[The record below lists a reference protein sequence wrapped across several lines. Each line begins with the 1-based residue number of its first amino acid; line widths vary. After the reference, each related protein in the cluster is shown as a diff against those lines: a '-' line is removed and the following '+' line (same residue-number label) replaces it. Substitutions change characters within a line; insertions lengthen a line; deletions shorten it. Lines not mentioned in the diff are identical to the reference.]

1 MKLKFLFLILAL
13 VGIASTAGYIIG
25 KAGKNGSVLTPASFI
40 NPRPFGKY
48 TIDSLSKIEIKGS
61 RIEVGEKLSDFANFS
76 SYIFSFSVDPD
87 FDGRIFKKVTG
98 QLNLP
103 RGEGPYPLIVMFRG
117 YVDQKTYT
125 TGTGTKKAG
134 EYFANNGFI
143 TIAPDFLG
151 YGGSDHEAEN
161 IFESRFQ
168 TYVTALSL
176 LQSLNSLDAWD
187 QKNVF
192 IWGHS
197 NGGQI
202 AITVLEITQ
211 KPFPTTLWAPVSK
224 PFPYSVLYYTDE
236 SDDKGK
242 LIRGELAK
250 FEDEYD
256 TDLYSTDGYFDRI
269 KAPIQLHQGTADD
282 AVPPSW
288 SNNLAKILSS
298 LNVDL
303 EYYTYLGADHN
314 LNPSWNA
321 VVARDVAFF
330 KKHAQIVDS
339 R

>member
-1 MKLKFLFLILAL
+1 MKVRFLFLILTL
-13 VGIASTAGYIIG
+13 VAIAAAGGYTIG
-25 KAGKNGSVLTPASFI
+25 NARKAGSLTPASLI
-40 NPRPFGKY
+40 NPRPLDKY
-48 TIDSLSKIEIKGS
+48 TFDNLSKIEIRGS
-61 RIEVGEKLSDFANFS
+61 NIVLGEKLIGSSNFS

-87 FDGRIFKKVTG
+87 FDGRVAKKVTG
-98 QLNLP
+98 LLNIP
-103 RGEGPYPLIVMFRG
+103 KGEGPFPLIIMFRG

-151 YGGSDHEAEN
+151 YGASDHEAEN

-168 TYVTALSL
+168 TYVTAVSL
-176 LQSLNSLDAWD
+176 LQSLNSLEAWD

-202 AITVLEITQ
+202 AISVLEITQ
-211 KPFPTTLWAPVSK
+211 KSFPTTLWAPVSK

-242 LIRGELAK
+242 LIREELAK
-250 FEDEYD
+250 FEDDYD
-256 TDLYSTDGYFDRI
+256 TDLYSIDNYYDRI
-269 KAPIQLHQGTADD
+269 KAPIQLHQGSNDD
-282 AVPPSW
+282 AVPIDW
-288 SNNLAKILSS
+288 SNDLAKTLSD
-298 LNVDL
+298 LNIDV
-303 EYYTYLGADHN
+303 EYYTYQGADHN
-314 LNPSWNA
+314 LSPSWNT
-321 VVARDVAFF
+321 VVAKDVAFF
-330 KKHAQIVDS
+330 KKYSQVVDS